1 VSVDGDREVTLGAI
15 SSAFARKDHDA
26 VLAAMS
32 DDIEIVVPGDT
43 LFAGTYAGKSEALR
57 WLLQLRDAF
66 VPDKQPA
73 VTFSHGGNDMIVRHQ
88 MSLVDGGRWMNIFRV
103 TFNGPLIERIVWEP
117 EDMET
122 FDALIAR
129 VIDGG

>member
-1 VSVDGDREVTLGAI
+1 MSVDGDREATLRAI
-15 SSAFARKDHDA
+15 SSAFARKDHDV

-66 VPDKQPA
+66 VPDEQPA
-73 VTFSHGGNDMIVRHQ
+73 VIFFHGADDMIVRHQ
-88 MSLVDGGRWMNIFRV
+88 MSLVDGGQWTNIFRV
-103 TFNGPLIERIVWEP
+103 TFNGPLIEGIVWEP
-117 EDMET
+117 EDMEA
-122 FDALIAR
+122 FEALIER

>member
-1 VSVDGDREVTLGAI
+1 MSIDEDREATLGAV

-26 VLAAMS
+26 VLVAMS

-43 LFAGTYAGKSEALR
+43 PFAGTYAGKSEALR

-66 VPDKQPA
+66 VPDKQP
-73 VTFSHGGNDMIVRHQ
+73 VTFAHGGNDMIVRHQ
-88 MSLVDGGRWMNIFRV
+88 MALVDGGQWINIFRV

-117 EDMET
+117 EDLET
-122 FDALIAR
+122 FDTLIGR
-129 VIDGG
+129 VINSP